1 MPKYLNKIKYK
12 TLTWAVQNLLFYL
25 LIEIFRGR
33 LADVLLVVV
42 QVSLGF
48 SE

>member
-12 TLTWAVQNLLFYL
+12 TLTWAVQNLFYL